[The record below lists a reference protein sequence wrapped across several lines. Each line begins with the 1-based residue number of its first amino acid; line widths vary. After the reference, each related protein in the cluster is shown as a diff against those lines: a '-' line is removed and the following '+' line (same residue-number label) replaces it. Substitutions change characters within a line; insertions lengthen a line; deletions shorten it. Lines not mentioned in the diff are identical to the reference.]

1 MWRIFCSLNLNC
13 RIYWPGGL
21 VCVSP
26 ATLRR
31 GPSGHSSA
39 ASSFSSRGSSS
50 SSRHR
55 QAGDGLFY
63 RGKWWGVGGGFIH
76 SKMGCGILNTAMF
89 LLKCI
94 FRLKKKVFTIYILR
108 SVFLSLSLSLSL
120 SLLISTWKTV
130 QPRWVGC
137 PPTRLSISLSASRP
151 ALSPLTQVSQC
162 PCRKIITWNLHDFFL
177 FVSMSKFQNVNICLV
192 QAAVTWGRRAGTCC
206 PPSPPSR
213 PSSPRTQDTT
223 RGVWP
228 SPRRSSL
235 SPGQSSPPSPT
246 WRTRKLLQGGRPRQK
261 CGPPLKSCT
270 SRAQVLGWG
279 QTLPGTPRRGHS
291 QPPHWPRPR
300 RGNSSPLSPTRHS
313 GGTQ

>member
-1 MWRIFCSLNLNC
+1 M
-13 RIYWPGGL
+13 
-21 VCVSP
+21 CVSP

-120 SLLISTWKTV
+120 NLHLKDRPAPLGRVSSHTSEHL
-130 QPRWVGC
+130 
-137 PPTRLSISLSASRP
+137 SLSQQAS
-151 ALSPLTQVSQC
+151 SVS
-162 PCRKIITWNLHDFFL
+162 T
-177 FVSMSKFQNVNICLV
+177 
-192 QAAVTWGRRAGTCC
+192 
-206 PPSPPSR
+206 
-213 PSSPRTQDTT
+213 
-223 RGVWP
+223 
-228 SPRRSSL
+228 
-235 SPGQSSPPSPT
+235 
-246 WRTRKLLQGGRPRQK
+246 
-261 CGPPLKSCT
+261 
-270 SRAQVLGWG
+270 
-279 QTLPGTPRRGHS
+279 
-291 QPPHWPRPR
+291 
-300 RGNSSPLSPTRHS
+300 HS
-313 GGTQ
+313 GQPVSIQRNN